1 MKIKFYSLIVLV
13 LAIISLSGCVS
24 RKQVQ
29 FYQGIDNL
37 AESQI
42 YDNDKIRIKPDDR
55 LVIRIFSTN
64 QEAAT
69 PFNPMIIS
77 RSGGGGGANQSIEY
91 MVSRSGTINFP
102 VLGEIKAEGY
112 NVIEFADKLEELI
125 SPYLANPVAMVRI
138 QNFMVSFIGAV
149 NGSINVEDDQIN
161 LSQAISRVGG
171 INNQGKIDNIL
182 VIREKNGV
190 RTQARLDLTSA
201 DVMESPFY
209 YLEQNDIVY
218 VEPTTPARQQRGYL
232 GTIGSYIGIVSSVL
246 SLIVIFTR

>member
-77 RSGGGGGANQSIEY
+77 RSGGGGGEVVVVVDGGRDGTLELARGLAIMEEGESLGDTLARLQAQSPAQRRERAEQARHAALTMNRRAID
-91 MVSRSGTINFP
+91 TWLQ
-102 VLGEIKAEGY
+102 VLGHC
-112 NVIEFADKLEELI
+112 
-125 SPYLANPVAMVRI
+125 
-138 QNFMVSFIGAV
+138 
-149 NGSINVEDDQIN
+149 
-161 LSQAISRVGG
+161 
-171 INNQGKIDNIL
+171 
-182 VIREKNGV
+182 
-190 RTQARLDLTSA
+190 
-201 DVMESPFY
+201 
-209 YLEQNDIVY
+209 
-218 VEPTTPARQQRGYL
+218 ARQAPLLPKRWPSP
-232 GTIGSYIGIVSSVL
+232 I
-246 SLIVIFTR
+246 